1 METVPQRGRGRPH
14 GAGRSRRKL
23 LAALVLTAVSLVVS
37 VVVARRRSRPPGPAH
52 AGPPGAERGFAVGG
66 LPARP
71 GSEHGPAVE
80 RRSSADP
87 QALQALLNGTPSRL
101 GFDVERL
108 ATLKESNYKPLMEYL
123 QYIQVQR
130 GGSDTLVFVRSRDL
144 DKLAGL
150 VGQSRDEFLSH
161 FKKLGI
167 LLSMN

>member
-1 METVPQRGRGRPH
+1 METVPRRGRGRPH
-14 GAGRSRRKL
+14 GAGRSGRKL
-23 LAALVLTAVSLVVS
+23 LAALVLTALSLVVS
-37 VVVARRRSRPPGPAH
+37 AVVARRRSRPQGGQG
-52 AGPPGAERGFAVGG
+52 GPPGAQGGFAVEGQA
-66 LPARP
+66 ARP
-71 GSEHGPAVE
+71 GNGHGPAAE
-80 RRSSADP
+80 RRASADP
-87 QALQALLNGTPSRL
+87 QALQALLDGTPSRL

-108 ATLKESNYKPLMEYL
+108 ATLKEANYKPLMEYL

-150 VGQSRDEFLSH
+150 VGQSRDEFLSQ